1 MSHLNIKFLKAQMA
15 SLQYGQQT
23 EEEVCRAIEAEVCE
37 GLFHDR
43 EQSEREH
50 HESMLQKEE
59 NRQEDESVL
68 QQHFADLA
76 KHYADMVTFD
86 PYVDRQEPEDT
97 TNEY

>member
-1 MSHLNIKFLKAQMA
+1 
-15 SLQYGQQT
+15 
-23 EEEVCRAIEAEVCE
+23 
-37 GLFHDR
+37 
-43 EQSEREH
+43 
-50 HESMLQKEE
+50 MLQKEE

-76 KHYADMVTFD
+76 KHYAYMVTFD